1 MSRREVSTCIVIRRR
16 RHAECV
22 ATKVPNPRWR
32 TAYNWEIVVWQGDY
46 LFLIRNLIEKDFKV
60 RYRNM
65 SLGVL
70 WSLLNPLIMM
80 GLLTFIFTKI
90 FAQPHDR
97 NFPLSVLCGLVPL
110 NFFTL
115 AWATGTTSVLDN
127 APLIK
132 RVPVPR
138 QVFPIASV
146 LSNCLHLLI
155 QIALLLG
162 IILVFGHAVTI
173 YWLWLP
179 LLWGLEILF
188 VMGLAMAFS
197 AVNVYVRD
205 TRYVVESTNTV
216 LFWLVP
222 IFYSFSAIP
231 MRFRG
236 IYQINPV
243 AALVLM
249 MRNVLLEGHAP
260 LGSTLIRLAIV
271 SVVMFA
277 TGLFVFTKL
286 KDGFYARL

>member
-1 MSRREVSTCIVIRRR
+1 MW
-16 RHAECV
+16 
-22 ATKVPNPRWR
+22 N
-32 TAYNWEIVVWQGDY
+32 GDY
-46 LFLIRNLIEKDFKV
+46 LFLIRNLVEKDFKV

-80 GLLTFIFTKI
+80 GILTFIFTKI
-90 FAQPHDR
+90 FAQPQDK

-115 AWATGTTSVLDN
+115 AWVTGASSVLDN

-138 QVFPIASV
+138 YVFPIASV

-155 QIALLLG
+155 QIVLLLV
-162 IILVFGHAVTI
+162 LVLAFGRGVNIH
-173 YWLWLP
+173 WLWLP
-179 LLWGLEILF
+179 VIWGLEILF
-188 VMGLAMAFS
+188 VMGLSLAFS
-197 AVNVYVRD
+197 AINVYVRD
-205 TRYVVESTNTV
+205 TRYVIESTNTV

-222 IFYSFSAIP
+222 VFYSFALIP
-231 MRFRG
+231 VRFRG

-249 MRNVLLEGHAP
+249 MRNVLLDGHAP
-260 LGSTLIRLAIV
+260 LVSTLLRLGVV
-271 SVVMFA
+271 SVIMFA
-277 TGLFVFTKL
+277 AGLFIFEKL

>member
-1 MSRREVSTCIVIRRR
+1 MW
-16 RHAECV
+16 
-22 ATKVPNPRWR
+22 N
-32 TAYNWEIVVWQGDY
+32 GDY
-46 LFLIRNLIEKDFKV
+46 LFLIRNLVEKDFKV

-80 GLLTFIFTKI
+80 GVMTFIFTRI
-90 FAQPHDR
+90 FAQANNR
-97 NFPLSVLCGLVPL
+97 SFPLFVLCGLVPL

-115 AWATGTTSVLDN
+115 AWVSGSLSILEN

-155 QIALLLG
+155 QIALLLA
-162 IILVFGHAVTI
+162 IALVFGRGVNIH
-173 YWLWLP
+173 WLWLP
-179 LLWGLEILF
+179 LIWGLEILF
-188 VMGLAMAFS
+188 VTGLALAFS

-205 TRYVVESTNTV
+205 TRYVIESTNSV

-222 IFYSFSAIP
+222 VFYSFALIP
-231 MRFRG
+231 ARFRG

-249 MRNVLLEGHAP
+249 MRNVLLEGRAP

-271 SVVMFA
+271 SVAMFA
-277 TGLFVFTKL
+277 TGWFVFGKL
-286 KDGFYARL
+286 KHGFYSRL

>member
-1 MSRREVSTCIVIRRR
+1 MW
-16 RHAECV
+16 H
-22 ATKVPNPRWR
+22 
-32 TAYNWEIVVWQGDY
+32 GDY
-46 LFLIRNLIEKDFKV
+46 LFLIRNLVEKDFKV

-80 GLLTFIFTKI
+80 GVLTFIFTKI
-90 FAQPHDR
+90 FAQPNDR

-115 AWATGTTSVLDN
+115 AWVTGASSILEN
-127 APLIK
+127 ASLIK

-138 QVFPIASV
+138 LVFPIASV

-155 QIALLLG
+155 QIALLLA
-162 IILVFGHAVTI
+162 IILVFGRGVNIH
-173 YWLWLP
+173 WLWLP
-179 LLWGLEILF
+179 LIWGLEILF
-188 VMGLAMAFS
+188 VMGLALAFS

-222 IFYSFSAIP
+222 VFYSFALIP
-231 MRFRG
+231 ARFRG
-236 IYQINPV
+236 VYRDQSGGRLGADDAQCFDRRPR
-243 AALVLM
+243 A
-249 MRNVLLEGHAP
+249 RS
-260 LGSTLIRLAIV
+260 GSTLIRLAIV
-271 SVVMFA
+271 SVAMFA
-277 TGLFVFTKL
+277 TGLFVFGKL

>member
-1 MSRREVSTCIVIRRR
+1 LK
-16 RHAECV
+16 HV
-22 ATKVPNPRWR
+22 AARGSIAGAQRIMYEIALVL
-32 TAYNWEIVVWQGDY
+32 AYRNTSVWNGDY
-46 LFLIRNLIEKDFKV
+46 LFLIRNLVEKDFKI

-80 GLLTFIFTKI
+80 AVMTFIFTKI
-90 FAQPHDR
+90 FAQPNDKL
-97 NFPLSVLCGLVPL
+97 FPLSILCGLVPFS
-110 NFFTL
+110 FFSL
-115 AWATGTTSVLDN
+115 AWVTGSTSVLDN
-127 APLIK
+127 SSLIK

-138 QVFPIASV
+138 HVFPIASV

-162 IILVFGHAVTI
+162 LVLVFGRGINIH
-173 YWLWLP
+173 WLWLP
-179 LLWGLEILF
+179 LIWGLEILF
-188 VMGLAMAFS
+188 VMGLALAFS

-222 IFYSFSAIP
+222 IFYSFAVIP
-231 MRFRG
+231 VRFRG
-236 IYQINPV
+236 LYEINPV

-260 LGSTLIRLAIV
+260 LNSTLIRLAIV
-271 SVVMFA
+271 SFGMF
-277 TGLFVFTKL
+277 GLGWVIFQKL
-286 KDGFYARL
+286 KSGFYARL

>member
-1 MSRREVSTCIVIRRR
+1 MW
-16 RHAECV
+16 
-22 ATKVPNPRWR
+22 N
-32 TAYNWEIVVWQGDY
+32 GDY
-46 LFLIRNLIEKDFKV
+46 IFLIRNLVEKDFKV

-90 FAQPHDR
+90 FAQDNDR
-97 NFPLSVLCGLVPL
+97 SFPISVLCGLVPL

-115 AWATGTTSVLDN
+115 AWLTGSSSVLEN
-127 APLIK
+127 ASLIK

-138 QVFPIASV
+138 HVFPIASV

-162 IILVFGHAVTI
+162 IVLVFGRGINI

-179 LLWGLEILF
+179 LIWGLEILF
-188 VMGLAMAFS
+188 VMGLALAFS
-197 AVNVYVRD
+197 ALNVYVRD

-222 IFYSFSAIP
+222 VFYSFALIP
-231 MRFRG
+231 VRFRG
-236 IYQINPV
+236 LYQINPV

-271 SVVMFA
+271 SVTMFA
-277 TGLFVFTKL
+277 TGWFVFGKL

>member
-1 MSRREVSTCIVIRRR
+1 M
-16 RHAECV
+16 
-22 ATKVPNPRWR
+22 WD
-32 TAYNWEIVVWQGDY
+32 GDY
-46 LFLIRNLIEKDFKV
+46 LFLIRNLVEKDFKV

-90 FAQPHDR
+90 FAQPHDK

-115 AWATGTTSVLDN
+115 AWATGTSSILDN

-132 RVPVPR
+132 RVRVPR

-155 QIALLLG
+155 QIGLLLG
-162 IILVFGHAVTI
+162 IVLVFGRGVNIH
-173 YWLWLP
+173 WLWLP

-188 VMGLAMAFS
+188 VMGLALAFS
-197 AVNVYVRD
+197 ALNVYVRD

-222 IFYSFSAIP
+222 VFYSFALIP
-231 MRFRG
+231 VQFRG

-249 MRNVLLEGHAP
+249 LRNVLLEGHAP
-260 LGSTLIRLAIV
+260 LPATLIRLAVV
-271 SVVMFA
+271 SLAMFG
-277 TGLFVFTKL
+277 TGLFVFAKL

>member
-1 MSRREVSTCIVIRRR
+1 LW
-16 RHAECV
+16 H
-22 ATKVPNPRWR
+22 
-32 TAYNWEIVVWQGDY
+32 GDY
-46 LFLIRNLIEKDFKV
+46 FFLIRNLIEKDFKV

-80 GLLTFIFTKI
+80 GILTFIFTKI
-90 FAQPHDR
+90 FNQTHDR

-115 AWATGTTSVLDN
+115 AWVTGTTSMLDN
-127 APLIK
+127 AALIK

-138 QVFPIASV
+138 HVFPIAAV

-155 QIALLLG
+155 QILLLLG
-162 IILVFGHAVTI
+162 IILAFGRGVTI
-173 YWLWLP
+173 QWLWLP
-179 LLWGLEILF
+179 IIWGLEILF
-188 VMGLAMAFS
+188 VMGLALAFS
-197 AVNVYVRD
+197 AINVYVRD

-222 IFYSFSAIP
+222 IFYSFSLIP
-231 MRFRG
+231 LQFRG

-271 SVVMFA
+271 SIGMFV
-277 TGLFVFTKL
+277 TGWFVFAKL

>member
-1 MSRREVSTCIVIRRR
+1 MIRARECPRPLASRIIGKSYSVRLEY
-16 RHAECV
+16 AMW
-22 ATKVPNPRWR
+22 N
-32 TAYNWEIVVWQGDY
+32 GDY
-46 LFLIRNLIEKDFKV
+46 LFLIRNLVEKDFKV

-80 GLLTFIFTKI
+80 AVLTFIFTKI
-90 FAQPHDR
+90 FAQPHER
-97 NFPLSVLCGLVPL
+97 NFPLYVLCGLVPL
-110 NFFTL
+110 NFFTI
-115 AWATGTTSVLDN
+115 AWVTGTTSILEN
-127 APLIK
+127 TSLIK

-146 LSNCLHLLI
+146 LSNCLHMLI

-162 IILVFGHAVTI
+162 IALVLGRGINV

-179 LLWGLEILF
+179 VIWGLEILF
-188 VMGLAMAFS
+188 VLGLTLAFS

-222 IFYSFSAIP
+222 IFYSFTIIP
-231 MRFRG
+231 ARFRG
-236 IYQINPV
+236 LYQINPV

-249 MRNVLLEGHAP
+249 MRNVLLEGRAP
-260 LGSTLIRLAIV
+260 LTSTLVRLAVV
-271 SVVMFA
+271 SVVMFGIG
-277 TGLFVFTKL
+277 TFVFNKL

>member
-1 MSRREVSTCIVIRRR
+1 VRVLNVGLSP
-16 RHAECV
+16 A
-22 ATKVPNPRWR
+22 
-32 TAYNWEIVVWQGDY
+32 AYNCEFMWHGDY
-46 LFLIRNLIEKDFKV
+46 LFLIRNLVEKDFKV

-90 FAQPHDR
+90 FAQPHDK

-115 AWATGTTSVLDN
+115 AWVTGASSILEN
-127 APLIK
+127 ASLIK

-155 QIALLLG
+155 QIALLLV
-162 IILVFGHAVTI
+162 IIVVFGTGVNIH
-173 YWLWLP
+173 WLWLP

-188 VMGLAMAFS
+188 VMGLALAFS
-197 AVNVYVRD
+197 ALNVYVRD
-205 TRYVVESTNTV
+205 TRYVIESTNTV

-222 IFYSFSAIP
+222 VFYSFSVIP
-231 MRFRG
+231 DRFRG
-236 IYQINPV
+236 LYQINPV
-243 AALVLM
+243 AAVVLM
-249 MRNVLLEGHAP
+249 MRNILLDGHAP
-260 LGSTLIRLAIV
+260 LPSTLVRLAIV
-271 SVVMFA
+271 SFGMFGMGMFIFA
-277 TGLFVFTKL
+277 KL
-286 KDGFYARL
+286 KNGFYSRL